1 MSTRVIDTNKF
12 LRNRND
18 LLLTIAEAT
27 VASFKL
33 EGIVITLEEAL
44 QMAKDSAARIKKHNR

>member
-1 MSTRVIDTNKF
+1 MIDTNKF